1 MTDKPWKLVLLLTG
15 IFFAGAITGGVVTVR
30 YGRQLAQMRAQPEQW
45 GPARLKMLAQRLDLT
60 PEQVEKLRPIIK
72 RDMEDL
78 NRLRQHGMSETRR
91 VLQRMEADITAELT
105 PEQKGKFEK
114 LTEEIRAKMQRDHPG
129 SNGPRVPGVRGDRQP
144 PDGPPPPPTGGEAG
158 KEHSAEKQPEKPSGS

>member
-15 IFFAGAITGGVVTVR
+15 IFLAGAITGSVVTMR
-30 YGRQLAQMRAQPEQW
+30 YGRHLAQMRAQPEQW
-45 GPARLKMLAQRLDLT
+45 GPARLKMLAQRLELT

-91 VLQRMEADITAELT
+91 VLQRMEADISAELT
-105 PEQKGKFEK
+105 PEQNEKFEK
-114 LTEEIRAKMQRDHPG
+114 LTEEIRAKMLRDHPG
-129 SNGPRVPGVRGDRQP
+129 ANGPRTPGQRGDRQP
-144 PDGPPPPPTGGEAG
+144 PDGPPPLPPGGDAG
-158 KEHSAEKQPEKPSGS
+158 KEHPADKPPEKPPGS